1 VSERTFDVVIAGG
14 GPAGL
19 AVALQL
25 ARAGGVSVAV
35 IDPNLRRPRL
45 GETLSPG
52 CRPLLA
58 QLGVLEAFV
67 AGPHAR
73 CAGTMASWGS
83 AEVHYNDYVLHP
95 EGHGWRIDRDAFE
108 AMLAR
113 EAAAHG
119 VVMLAGTFSEVWHD
133 GDEFVVGSVG
143 GLRARV
149 VVDATARGAVA
160 ARKLGARK
168 LVDDRLVGI
177 AGMFDVVAPVERDYP
192 LIEAC
197 ENGWLYSALMPAGRL
212 VVVVMTDSDLAHG
225 ARLHD
230 EATWRA
236 LIASSRHTSR
246 RVDGARCVAAPV
258 VASACSQRID
268 PIADDG
274 WIAVGDAASS
284 FDPLSSMGIMKAL
297 GSAIDAAA
305 AIRRRLGGDGD
316 AFAAYAQSVAA
327 DYDRYLDTR
336 LRYYAMEQRWPD
348 APFWQ
353 RRRVSDT
360 FNPSILNS
368 EERIW
373 RKSPSIQPRTS

>member
-1 VSERTFDVVIAGG
+1 MSEEGAFDVIIAGG
-14 GPAGL
+14 GLAGL
-19 AVALQL
+19 VVALQL

-35 IDPNLRRPRL
+35 IDPHVRRPRF

-58 QLGVLEAFV
+58 QLGVLEAFI

-83 AEVHYNDYVLHP
+83 AEVHYNDYMLRP
-95 EGHGWRIDRDAFE
+95 EGHGWRVDRDALE
-108 AMLAR
+108 AMLAG

-119 VVMLAGTFSEVWHD
+119 VAMIVGSFNEVSYD
-133 GDEFVVGSVG
+133 GDGFAVGNEG

-149 VVDATARGAVA
+149 IVDATARGAVA
-160 ARKLGARK
+160 ARKFGARK

-177 AGMFDVVAPVERDYP
+177 AGMFDAVAPVERDYP
-192 LIEAC
+192 LIEAF
-197 ENGWLYSALMPAGRL
+197 EDGWLYSSLMPGGRL
-212 VVVVMTDSDLAHG
+212 AVVLMTDSDLAHDE
-225 ARLHD
+225 RLHD
-230 EATWRA
+230 EARWRE

-246 RVDGARCVAAPV
+246 RIDGAHCVVAPV

-268 PIADDG
+268 PIAGDG

-305 AIRRRLGGDGD
+305 AIRCRLGGDRG

-327 DYDRYLDTR
+327 DYGRYLDTR
-336 LRYYAMEQRWPD
+336 ARYYAMEQRWPN

-353 RRRVSDT
+353 RRLGAL
-360 FNPSILNS
+360 PA
-368 EERIW
+368 
-373 RKSPSIQPRTS
+373 